1 MPSDYHRLTARLS
14 EVHSLQKAAEVLEW
28 DQQVY
33 MPRGGAEARTEHY
46 GVLKRLAHERFVD
59 VEVGRLIAAAS
70 QDGAAR
76 AYDSDEA
83 AMLRWARREY
93 DLKRKM
99 PTPLVEELAR
109 QTSLGQELWVTARAK
124 NDFPMFRPT
133 LEKIVDLKRRQADAL
148 GAFEDPYDA
157 WLAEFEPG
165 MKTSQ
170 LNGLFVDLK
179 AGLLPLVKEVAA
191 KAAAVDDAFLH
202 QNFDVSRQR
211 AFCDEVARAIGFDF
225 DRGRQDLSA
234 HPFSTSFSPDDV
246 RIPTRFRKVAATSAL
261 LRHDARGRP
270 RHVRARR
277 RRALEGTPLC
287 GGADD
292 AMNRN
297 RAFGRTSSAAAA
309 ASGSASTRASRSF
322 SRSWR
327 ASTRRPS
334 TAPSTRPAP
343 P

>member
-246 RIPTRFRKVAATSAL
+246 RIPTRL
-261 LRHDARGRP
+261 EGRCHQRAFFGTMHEAGHGMYEQGVGAP
-270 RHVRARR
+270 LKARR
-277 RRALEGTPLC
+277 SAAEPMY
-287 GGADD
+287 